1 MQLLLGLIIGSTITA
16 AIFIFREKKLVNE
29 LAQNHQKEIVK
40 KDYEITQLNNSLT
53 AINKKPLPSQ
63 EKQKTDRIDLS
74 FLDNLPSQCI
84 NLK

>member
-29 LAQNHQKEIVK
+29 LTQNHQKEIVQ

-53 AINKKPLPSQ
+53 AINKKILLNQ
-63 EKQKTDRIDLS
+63 EKPKTDRINK
-74 FLDNLPSQCI
+74 FI
-84 NLK
+84 FFR